1 MKENTKKG
9 VTRREFLGLSALGLA
24 SLTILPSWAVNG
36 VRIAPS
42 DRVVLGFVGL
52 GQQGLSDFKSFST
65 CPGVQV
71 AACCDVDSL
80 KCERFKRRVEAW
92 QKSLN
97 VAPRCDMYEF
107 YEDVLDR
114 KDIDVIEVATPD
126 HWHALVA
133 IHACQSG
140 KDVYCQKPLA
150 YTITEG
156 LAVARA
162 VRDNNRVFQ
171 IGSQQRSSK
180 EFQDAIALVRAGKIG
195 HIEKIYARVGEPPKP
210 LDLPEMDVPGNL
222 NFNQWMGPLND
233 PKIHYHPDLC
243 PPISL
248 EPEQNEKLWGAWRW
262 YQETGNG
269 YTADWGAHMFDI
281 AQAAIGMDGSGP
293 VEFIPKGYE
302 GTEYATMKY
311 ANGIVMTEQPYRE
324 DNANAQGIKFIGD
337 KGWLKVAR
345 GYIECSDPS
354 LLPKEE
360 KKVRKGEYEVS
371 SPHMQNFIDCVR
383 SRRNPIAPV
392 EVGCSTNTLCCLQNI
407 ARELGRPVHWDPATL
422 SFNGDREAESHR
434 LYWYEYRNPYKLPYY
449 DK

>member
-80 KCERFKRRVEAW
+80 KRERFKRRVEAW

-162 VRDNNRVFQ
+162 VRDNNRFF
-171 IGSQQRSSK
+171 RSVASS
-180 EFQDAIALVRAGKIG
+180 VR
-195 HIEKIYARVGEPPKP
+195 
-210 LDLPEMDVPGNL
+210 
-222 NFNQWMGPLND
+222 
-233 PKIHYHPDLC
+233 
-243 PPISL
+243 
-248 EPEQNEKLWGAWRW
+248 
-262 YQETGNG
+262 
-269 YTADWGAHMFDI
+269 
-281 AQAAIGMDGSGP
+281 
-293 VEFIPKGYE
+293 
-302 GTEYATMKY
+302 
-311 ANGIVMTEQPYRE
+311 
-324 DNANAQGIKFIGD
+324 
-337 KGWLKVAR
+337 
-345 GYIECSDPS
+345 
-354 LLPKEE
+354 
-360 KKVRKGEYEVS
+360 
-371 SPHMQNFIDCVR
+371 VR
-383 SRRNPIAPV
+383 SFRMRLRWFVPVRSAISKRYTPVSANPPSHWTCRKWMSPV
-392 EVGCSTNTLCCLQNI
+392 I
-407 ARELGRPVHWDPATL
+407 
-422 SFNGDREAESHR
+422 
-434 LYWYEYRNPYKLPYY
+434 
-449 DK
+449 

>member
-24 SLTILPSWAVNG
+24 GLTILPSWAING

-52 GQQGLSDFKSFST
+52 GQQGCSDFQSFST

-71 AACCDVDSL
+71 VACCDVDSM
-80 KCERFKRRVEAW
+80 KRERFKKRVEAW
-92 QKSLN
+92 QKSQN
-97 VAPRCDMYEF
+97 VAQRCDMYEF
-107 YEDVLDR
+107 YEDMLDR
-114 KDIDVIEVATPD
+114 KDIDVIEIATPD

-133 IHACQSG
+133 IHACQTG

-150 YTITEG
+150 YTVTEG

-171 IGSQQRSSK
+171 IGSQQRSSA
-180 EFQDAIALVRAGKIG
+180 EFQKAIELVRKGAIG

-210 LDLPEMDVPGNL
+210 LNLEEMPVPANL

-233 PKIHYHPDLC
+233 PKVHYHPDLC

-248 EPEQNEKLWGAWRW
+248 NPEKNEELWGAWRW

-293 VEFIPKGYE
+293 VEFIPKGYQ
-302 GTEYATMKY
+302 GTEYSTMKY

-324 DNANAQGIKFIGD
+324 DNPTAQGIQFIGD

-354 LLPKEE
+354 LLPKKEE
-360 KKVRKGEYEVS
+360 KVGKGQYEVS

-383 SRRNPIAPV
+383 SRENPIAPV
-392 EVGCSTNTLCCLQNI
+392 EVGCSTNTLCCINNI
-407 ARELGRPVHWDPATL
+407 ARELGRPVRWNPATL
-422 SFNGDREAESHR
+422 SFEGDKEAAAHR
-434 LYWYEYRNPYKLPYY
+434 LYWYEYRNPHKLPYCN
-449 DK
+449 K

>member
-80 KCERFKRRVEAW
+80 KRERFKRRVEAW

-140 KDVYCQKPLA
+140 KDVYCEKPLGNS
-150 YTITEG
+150 IEECNIM
-156 LAVARA
+156 VRA
-162 VRDNNRVFQ
+162 AEKYNRV
-171 IGSQQRSSK
+171 
-180 EFQDAIALVRAGKIG
+180 
-195 HIEKIYARVGEPPKP
+195 
-210 LDLPEMDVPGNL
+210 
-222 NFNQWMGPLND
+222 
-233 PKIHYHPDLC
+233 
-243 PPISL
+243 
-248 EPEQNEKLWGAWRW
+248 
-262 YQETGNG
+262 
-269 YTADWGAHMFDI
+269 
-281 AQAAIGMDGSGP
+281 
-293 VEFIPKGYE
+293 
-302 GTEYATMKY
+302 
-311 ANGIVMTEQPYRE
+311 YR
-324 DNANAQGIKFIGD
+324 
-337 KGWLKVAR
+337 
-345 GYIECSDPS
+345 
-354 LLPKEE
+354 
-360 KKVRKGEYEVS
+360 
-371 SPHMQNFIDCVR
+371 
-383 SRRNPIAPV
+383 
-392 EVGCSTNTLCCLQNI
+392 
-407 ARELGRPVHWDPATL
+407 
-422 SFNGDREAESHR
+422 
-434 LYWYEYRNPYKLPYY
+434 
-449 DK
+449 

>member
-52 GQQGLSDFKSFST
+52 GQQGLSDFKSFSKF
-65 CPGVQV
+65 PGVQV

-80 KCERFKRRVEAW
+80 KRERFKRRVEAW

-156 LAVARA
+156 LAGSRA
-162 VRDNNRVFQ
+162 
-171 IGSQQRSSK
+171 
-180 EFQDAIALVRAGKIG
+180 A
-195 HIEKIYARVGEPPKP
+195 P
-210 LDLPEMDVPGNL
+210 
-222 NFNQWMGPLND
+222 
-233 PKIHYHPDLC
+233 
-243 PPISL
+243 
-248 EPEQNEKLWGAWRW
+248 
-262 YQETGNG
+262 
-269 YTADWGAHMFDI
+269 
-281 AQAAIGMDGSGP
+281 SGC
-293 VEFIPKGYE
+293 
-302 GTEYATMKY
+302 
-311 ANGIVMTEQPYRE
+311 
-324 DNANAQGIKFIGD
+324 
-337 KGWLKVAR
+337 
-345 GYIECSDPS
+345 CSC
-354 LLPKEE
+354 
-360 KKVRKGEYEVS
+360 RT
-371 SPHMQNFIDCVR
+371 R
-383 SRRNPIAPV
+383 
-392 EVGCSTNTLCCLQNI
+392 
-407 ARELGRPVHWDPATL
+407 
-422 SFNGDREAESHR
+422 
-434 LYWYEYRNPYKLPYY
+434 
-449 DK
+449 

>member
-1 MKENTKKG
+1 M
-9 VTRREFLGLSALGLA
+9 
-24 SLTILPSWAVNG
+24 
-36 VRIAPS
+36 
-42 DRVVLGFVGL
+42 
-52 GQQGLSDFKSFST
+52 
-65 CPGVQV
+65 QV

-80 KCERFKRRVEAW
+80 KRERFKRRVEAW

-360 KKVRKGEYEVS
+360 KKVGKGEYEVS

-422 SFNGDREAESHR
+422 SFNGDKEAESHR

>member
-80 KCERFKRRVEAW
+80 KRERFKRRVEAW
-92 QKSLN
+92 QKSQN

-107 YEDVLDR
+107 YEDLLDR

-156 LAVARA
+156 LAVAVPYA
-162 VRDNNRVFQ
+162 IITVC
-171 IGSQQRSSK
+171 SRSVASS
-180 EFQDAIALVRAGKIG
+180 VRARNSRMQS
-195 HIEKIYARVGEPPKP
+195 HWC
-210 LDLPEMDVPGNL
+210 VP
-222 NFNQWMGPLND
+222 
-233 PKIHYHPDLC
+233 
-243 PPISL
+243 
-248 EPEQNEKLWGAWRW
+248 
-262 YQETGNG
+262 
-269 YTADWGAHMFDI
+269 
-281 AQAAIGMDGSGP
+281 
-293 VEFIPKGYE
+293 
-302 GTEYATMKY
+302 
-311 ANGIVMTEQPYRE
+311 
-324 DNANAQGIKFIGD
+324 
-337 KGWLKVAR
+337 
-345 GYIECSDPS
+345 
-354 LLPKEE
+354 
-360 KKVRKGEYEVS
+360 
-371 SPHMQNFIDCVR
+371 VR
-383 SRRNPIAPV
+383 SAISKRSMRVSANRLRR
-392 EVGCSTNTLCCLQNI
+392 
-407 ARELGRPVHWDPATL
+407 
-422 SFNGDREAESHR
+422 
-434 LYWYEYRNPYKLPYY
+434 
-449 DK
+449 

>member
-24 SLTILPSWAVNG
+24 GLTILPSWAING

-52 GQQGLSDFKSFST
+52 GQQGCSDFQSFST

-71 AACCDVDSL
+71 VACCDVDSM
-80 KCERFKRRVEAW
+80 KRERFKKRVEAW
-92 QKSLN
+92 QKSQN
-97 VAPRCDMYEF
+97 VAGRCDMYEF
-107 YEDVLDR
+107 YEDMLER
-114 KDIDVIEVATPD
+114 KDIDVIEIATPD

-150 YTITEG
+150 YTVTEG

-171 IGSQQRSSK
+171 IGSQQRSSA
-180 EFQDAIALVRAGKIG
+180 EFQKAIELVRKGAIG

-210 LDLPEMDVPGNL
+210 LNLPEMDVPANL

-233 PKIHYHPDLC
+233 PKVHYHPDLC

-248 EPEQNEKLWGAWRW
+248 NPEKNEQLWGAWRW

-293 VEFIPKGYE
+293 VEFIPKGYQ
-302 GTEYATMKY
+302 GTEYSTMKY

-324 DNANAQGIKFIGD
+324 DNPNAQGIQFVGD

-354 LLPKEE
+354 LLPKKEE
-360 KKVRKGEYEVS
+360 KVGKGQYEVS
-371 SPHMQNFIDCVR
+371 SPHMQNFVDCVR
-383 SRRNPIAPV
+383 SRENPIAPV
-392 EVGCSTNTLCCLQNI
+392 EVGCSTNTLCCINNI
-407 ARELGRPVHWDPATL
+407 ARELGRPVRWNPATL
-422 SFNGDREAESHR
+422 SFEGDKEAAAHR
-434 LYWYEYRNPYKLPYY
+434 LYWYEYRNPYKLPYCN
-449 DK
+449 K